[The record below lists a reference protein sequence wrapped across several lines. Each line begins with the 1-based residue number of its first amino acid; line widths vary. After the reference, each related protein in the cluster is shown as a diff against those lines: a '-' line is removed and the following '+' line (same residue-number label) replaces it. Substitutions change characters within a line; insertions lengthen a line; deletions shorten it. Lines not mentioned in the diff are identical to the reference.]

1 VTNKILWSSNAPW
14 STSGYGNQTAV
25 FVPKFRDAGY
35 DVAISC
41 FYGLEGGMIDWAGFP
56 CYPTDQT
63 RFGALMLP
71 EYAKHHGGGDPLNTM
86 VFTLQDVWTMLGM
99 VDNYRDLRFVCWCPV
114 DHDPVPPMV
123 TRFLVEVGAEI
134 VALTQHG
141 QAAFETAGLEAFY
154 VPHGIDTTEFRPD
167 PDLRAAYR
175 QQFRIPEDA
184 FVVGMVANNQG
195 LPSRKSY
202 PQAFQAFAEFAKKRS
217 DAVLYIHADVF
228 GRNGGVNLVRLAQQ
242 CGIPPDR
249 IYNSDQVAMHLGIN
263 RGFMPG
269 VFNSFDTLLMP
280 SMGEGFGIPLI
291 EAQACGV
298 PVITTDWTAMT
309 ELCGAGWLVEGDK
322 WWDETQ
328 GSWQKSPFVADV
340 IDALES
346 AYSFGEGL
354 RDRAVE
360 FAAAYDADKVMQELW
375 LPVLDEVSRPREIEP
390 LKAAA

>member
-1 VTNKILWSSNAPW
+1 
-14 STSGYGNQTAV
+14 
-25 FVPKFRDAGY
+25 
-35 DVAISC
+35 
-41 FYGLEGGMIDWAGFP
+41 
-56 CYPTDQT
+56 
-63 RFGALMLP
+63 
-71 EYAKHHGGGDPLNTM
+71 
-86 VFTLQDVWTMLGM
+86 
-99 VDNYRDLRFVCWCPV
+99 
-114 DHDPVPPMV
+114 
-123 TRFLVEVGAEI
+123 
-134 VALTQHG
+134 
-141 QAAFETAGLEAFY
+141 
-154 VPHGIDTTEFRPD
+154 
-167 PDLRAAYR
+167 
-175 QQFRIPEDA
+175 
-184 FVVGMVANNQG
+184 MVANNQG

-322 WWDETQ
+322 VVGRDA
-328 GSWQKSPFVADV
+328 GIVA
-340 IDALES
+340 
-346 AYSFGEGL
+346 
-354 RDRAVE
+354 
-360 FAAAYDADKVMQELW
+360 KVS
-375 LPVLDEVSRPREIEP
+375 VRRRRH
-390 LKAAA
+390 